1 MPRFDLVLRGGRV
14 FDGLGSPAVRRDV
27 GVQGGV
33 VAAVSEE
40 PLPAGSGV
48 EEIDASGCWVT
59 PGFLDI
65 HTHYDAEVEL
75 DPSLPESLR
84 HGVTT
89 CVLGSCS
96 LGLTPGTPEVLA
108 DIFCRV
114 EAIPYSIVR
123 PVLEKKDWR
132 GVADYLS
139 HLEGLPLGPN
149 IAAFLGHSPL
159 RAHVMGVERSLDEGV
174 RPTHGEL
181 AEMER
186 LLVEALDEGYLG
198 LSLMTS
204 PWDKMG
210 GDRPYRSR
218 PLPSYCA
225 RWAEYRRF
233 AAILRRRRAV
243 PQAVPDITRR
253 VNILLFLWESAGL
266 WREPLKT
273 TVLSMMDVRSDRTV
287 YRLIGWLS
295 RLFNSALGADFKWQ
309 SLPEVFDLW
318 ADGMD
323 LVVFEEFGAGAAA
336 LHLEDPD
343 LRRKLLGEPAYRAR
357 FKKEWRARFLPKAF
371 HRDFNESNILA
382 CPDLAV
388 VGRSFAAVARERGV
402 DAVDAF
408 LDLVAEH
415 GAALRWYTVMGND
428 RPEHLQRIM
437 SHPDVL
443 IGFSDSGAHLRQMAH
458 YNFPLRLLRLQREAE
473 RAGKPF
479 MSAERAVHKLTGE
492 PAEWLGLDAGV
503 LAPGR
508 RADLVVLDPAGLTEE
523 VDAAVEAEM
532 TGTGGFVRLVRR
544 NDRAVRRVL
553 VNGRTAVADGRP
565 IAAVGKERGFG
576 KVLRAHRRPS
586 P

>member
-1 MPRFDLVLRGGRV
+1 
-14 FDGLGSPAVRRDV
+14 
-27 GVQGGV
+27 
-33 VAAVSEE
+33 
-40 PLPAGSGV
+40 
-48 EEIDASGCWVT
+48 
-59 PGFLDI
+59 
-65 HTHYDAEVEL
+65 
-75 DPSLPESLR
+75 
-84 HGVTT
+84 
-89 CVLGSCS
+89 
-96 LGLTPGTPEVLA
+96 
-108 DIFCRV
+108 
-114 EAIPYSIVR
+114 
-123 PVLEKKDWR
+123 
-132 GVADYLS
+132 
-139 HLEGLPLGPN
+139 
-149 IAAFLGHSPL
+149 
-159 RAHVMGVERSLDEGV
+159 
-174 RPTHGEL
+174 
-181 AEMER
+181 
-186 LLVEALDEGYLG
+186 
-198 LSLMTS
+198 
-204 PWDKMG
+204 
-210 GDRPYRSR
+210 
-218 PLPSYCA
+218 
-225 RWAEYRRF
+225 
-233 AAILRRRRAV
+233 
-243 PQAVPDITRR
+243 
-253 VNILLFLWESAGL
+253 
-266 WREPLKT
+266 
-273 TVLSMMDVRSDRTV
+273 
-287 YRLIGWLS
+287 
-295 RLFNSALGADFKWQ
+295 
-309 SLPEVFDLW
+309 
-318 ADGMD
+318 
-323 LVVFEEFGAGAAA
+323 
-336 LHLEDPD
+336 
-343 LRRKLLGEPAYRAR
+343 
-357 FKKEWRARFLPKAF
+357 
-371 HRDFNESNILA
+371 
-382 CPDLAV
+382 LAV